1 MIILCGCRQGLF
13 PPTYF
18 LIFDVLYP
26 EEDCPFGFGII
37 DISKNRLLDD
47 EAYKYNIYVDNLI
60 IGNTYWFSIEPMDK
74 TKQGSRRFFYNNTQI
89 GDFKLISINNG
100 DVINQ
105 HASLYFRLY
114 SKQNNYDFRELP
126 YRFDI
131 ENDYTKDI
139 NLITEIQ
146 IYDGYIKNL
155 EQSLFDKCPKTTEF
169 EIEDN
174 DSLNVTVTV
183 VCDELSDTPIDNAY
197 VYLIDKNTGELIAG
211 GITQDGGI
219 CTLCNVDIDN
229 GWSFSEVGDFADIT
243 EGEYILLATL
253 RDYEGILNDIYI
265 DAEHNEF
272 ELRLEWSSNY
282 SA

>member
-1 MIILCGCRQGLF
+1 MINNRIYQAF
-13 PPTYF
+13 
-18 LIFDVLYP
+18 IA
-26 EEDCPFGFGII
+26 EEDNITSIELKPNGKIGSPDNYLKVAILDNYDNLPNNVLKEVII

-47 EAYKYNIYVDNLI
+47 EAYKYNIYVDNLV
-60 IGNTYWFSIEPMDK
+60 IGNTYWFSIEPIDK

-126 YRFDI
+126 FRFDI

-155 EQSLFDKCPKTTEF
+155 EQSLFSDCPRIESA
-169 EIEDN
+169 EVIEGVDDNEDN
-174 DSLNVTVTV
+174 GLTDDEPNNVNNESTDIID
-183 VCDELSDTPIDNAY
+183 DES
-197 VYLIDKNTGELIAG
+197 G
-211 GITQDGGI
+211 
-219 CTLCNVDIDN
+219 
-229 GWSFSEVGDFADIT
+229 
-243 EGEYILLATL
+243 
-253 RDYEGILNDIYI
+253 
-265 DAEHNEF
+265 
-272 ELRLEWSSNY
+272 
-282 SA
+282 